1 MSILIYKF
9 TIVNKE
15 SSVQIQRRMTWI
27 FTNFIPEEAL
37 MHIENWG
44 RMKKEVT
51 GKKTVV
57 SGVEFVTYAPNALG
71 GKCDR

>member
-44 RMKKEVT
+44 RM
-51 GKKTVV
+51 
-57 SGVEFVTYAPNALG
+57 
-71 GKCDR
+71 